1 MQKLLDFLVKKV
13 TGSKDF
19 EIEENKEENRS
30 NFVIKVDPSVFG
42 LVIGKGGNTIRAI
55 RNVLKVR
62 AIIEKQGVN
71 VSVIE
76 KE

>member
-1 MQKLLDFLVKKV
+1 MQKLLDFLVEKV

-30 NFVIKVDPSVFG
+30 NFIIKVDPSVFG